1 MPGPD
6 ACKSEADAK
15 VEHDMLERPKDR
27 ILFYGNLCLD
37 NVLEV
42 AAYPKEDTGSRA
54 LASRKVL
61 GGNGANSTR
70 VLKQLRGG
78 RCTVS
83 WIGPVPRR
91 GDPDTAFALGVLE
104 ADGVDTSLLE
114 EVGGEGLP
122 TSFIVTSRES
132 GSRTIVSTRNGVREL
147 GEAHLEAAVRRMLQE
162 EARLGRPCWCHLECR
177 QAPEVTARMAE
188 AWRSVTGDRALPLSV
203 EVEKPGM
210 DVSGVVA
217 LLGTCTHAFFS
228 SEWIKAHEDEL
239 LADGSVTEPAE
250 KRQRTEEQ
258 RQQLAPRCLSALRGR
273 APGAAGLWVCAWGDL
288 GAFALD
294 AATGTSYFQPAV
306 KQARVVD
313 SVGAGDTF
321 NAATST
327 PSRRGLGPSWRWSAA
342 APSRAARWPRSASA
356 RCGTRCRQAFHG
368 GSLPS

>member
-1 MPGPD
+1 
-6 ACKSEADAK
+6 
-15 VEHDMLERPKDR
+15 MLERPKDR

-37 NVLEV
+37 SVLEV

-54 LASRKVL
+54 LAARKVL

-70 VLKQLRGG
+70 VLKQLRGE

-91 GDPDTAFALGVLE
+91 GDPDTAFALGALE
-104 ADGVDTSLLE
+104 AEGVDTSLLE

-122 TSFIVTSRES
+122 TSFVLTSRES

-147 GEAHLEAAVRRMLQE
+147 GVAHFEAAVRRMLQDEE

-177 QAPEVTARMAE
+177 QPPEVTARLAE

-217 LLGTCTHAFFS
+217 LLGTCSHAFFS
-228 SEWIKAHEDEL
+228 SEWIKAHQDEL
-239 LADGSVTEPAE
+239 LVDAAVTEPAE
-250 KRQRTEEQ
+250 KRQRLEEGAAET
-258 RQQLAPRCLSALRGR
+258 QLAPRCLRALRGR
-273 APGAAGLWVCAWGDL
+273 VPEPAGLWVCAWGEL

-294 AATGTSYFQPAV
+294 AKTGADYFQPAV

-313 SVGAGDTF
+313 SVGAGDSF
-321 NAATST
+321 NAATIHA
-327 PSRRGLGPSWRWSAA
+327 L
-342 APSRAARWPRSASA
+342 ASGA
-356 RCGTRCRQAFHG
+356 DPELALRCGCAVAGRKVAQVGFE
-368 GSLPS
+368 SLRDAVPAGLA